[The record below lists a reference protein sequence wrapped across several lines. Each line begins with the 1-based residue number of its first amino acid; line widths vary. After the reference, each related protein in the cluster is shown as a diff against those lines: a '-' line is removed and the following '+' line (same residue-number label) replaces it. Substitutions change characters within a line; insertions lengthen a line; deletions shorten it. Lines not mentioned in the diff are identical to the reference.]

1 MRKWLTALAEGKAIG
16 TVAVVESAGSID
28 PRDINAIATKS
39 GGGWHLNGI
48 KMFVPYANVADFI
61 VVAAKHDSDIRL
73 FVVDTKSAGVTIR
86 SLKNLDLTRRVSSV
100 ELKNAPA
107 ERLHGGGT
115 DLFAKLI
122 DVAAVAIAAD
132 SLGGTER
139 ALEMAVDYSKVREQ
153 FGKPI
158 GSFQA
163 LKHAAAEIV
172 ADLEPARA
180 MLWYAAYAL
189 DTGAADAVARRRD
202 GEGAPVRY
210 LQPRHRSRGPDARR
224 NRLHLGARHASVV
237 QARALQRIVLR
248 LAVVPSRARRRP
260 GRLLR
265 RRSVKFDIFYQLPEA
280 ANQITTERYREL
292 IAEAA
297 EADRLGFNTVWLAE
311 VHFAPR
317 FSVMPTPLLL
327 LAAIAERTTNIR
339 LGMAV
344 NLMPLHHPI
353 RLAEEVATLD
363 VLSGGRVEF
372 GAGRGAFPL
381 NYRGYGVEM
390 ADSRAAVRRRP
401 RINQDCMDAT
411 QRVDGIEVVPK
422 PIQRPHPPIRL
433 AANSADTF
441 TFAGANRY
449 PIFAG
454 GPVNPIPV
462 LAERLKI
469 YETALKDAGHERP
482 DDWLAAALMVFVGRD
497 RAQVRATIEP
507 SLRNYFDAVSEII
520 EPESLAAGA
529 SSGIPEGPRP
539 AAHDRLLDRRFDHGD
554 FRRPRILH
562 RPNRATETAIRFLA
576 PGVLVRNRRHQRASE
591 RARSDAPV
599 RGSRDAKF
607 Q

>member
-1 MRKWLTALAEGKAIG
+1 M
-16 TVAVVESAGSID
+16 
-28 PRDINAIATKS
+28 
-39 GGGWHLNGI
+39 
-48 KMFVPYANVADFI
+48 
-61 VVAAKHDSDIRL
+61 
-73 FVVDTKSAGVTIR
+73 
-86 SLKNLDLTRRVSSV
+86 
-100 ELKNAPA
+100 
-107 ERLHGGGT
+107 
-115 DLFAKLI
+115 
-122 DVAAVAIAAD
+122 
-132 SLGGTER
+132 
-139 ALEMAVDYSKVREQ
+139 
-153 FGKPI
+153 
-158 GSFQA
+158 
-163 LKHAAAEIV
+163 
-172 ADLEPARA
+172 
-180 MLWYAAYAL
+180 
-189 DTGAADAVARRRD
+189 
-202 GEGAPVRY
+202 
-210 LQPRHRSRGPDARR
+210 
-224 NRLHLGARHASVV
+224 
-237 QARALQRIVLR
+237 
-248 LAVVPSRARRRP
+248 
-260 GRLLR
+260 
-265 RRSVKFDIFYQLPEA
+265 KFDIFYQLPEA
-280 ANQITTERYREL
+280 ANQITAERYREL

-317 FSVMPTPLLL
+317 FSVMPAPLMI

-381 NYRGYGVEM
+381 NYRGYGVQM
-390 ADSRAAVRRRP
+390 ANSRALFE
-401 RINQDCMDAT
+401 
-411 QRVDGIEVVPK
+411 DGLETVKAAWTLGRADGVEVVPK

-469 YETALKDAGHERP
+469 YENALRDAGHARP

-520 EPESLAAGA
+520 EPESLAGRA
-529 SSGIPEGPRP
+529 SGGIPESPRP
-539 AAHDRLLDRRFDHGD
+539 PAHDRLLDRRFDHGD

-562 RPNRATETAIRFLA
+562 RPDRATERAIRFLA
-576 PGVLVRNRRHQRASE
+576 AGLLVRNRRNQRPSE
-591 RARSDAPV
+591 RTRRDAPV
-599 RGSRDAKF
+599 RGARDA
-607 Q
+607 QVSMMRRV